1 MRRSQSRRRGFT
13 LIELLVVIAIIGILL
28 AIVIPAL
35 TKAKEV
41 ARELICKTNIRQYG
55 IAGTLYLEDN
65 NTKFPWPWYTIYR
78 SPRTVA
84 GSGALEYHLWHND
97 AHNPDQAPGHLW
109 PYLQNKK
116 VNVCPVF
123 DSLARAGR
131 AKKHTS
137 VSDCLGIPMR
147 PQFSYSMNCYLGGEQ
162 GLYEKNGPLYGGQIK
177 KLSDIERQPSQVA
190 FFGEESM
197 WPITL
202 QDGTLVS
209 STDSEFNDN
218 VLLVQRIRDDQPY
231 PASGADQ
238 RPYLDC
244 LASFHKTNDPG
255 RLFGKSNVVFIDGHV
270 DLVEPVD
277 SFNATWV
284 KRGNWKIS
292 N

>member
-1 MRRSQSRRRGFT
+1 MIRGQNRRRGFT

-28 AIVIPAL
+28 AIVVPAL

-65 NTKFPWPWYTIYR
+65 DTKFPWPWYSIYWD
-78 SPRTVA
+78 PQTVA
-84 GSGALEYHLWHND
+84 GGSDYHLWHD
-97 AHNPDQAPGHLW
+97 DKHAPDQAPGQLW
-109 PYLQNKK
+109 RYLENKK
-116 VNVCPVF
+116 VNLCPVF

-131 AKKHTS
+131 AKNHPAS
-137 VSDCLGIPMR
+137 GCSGVPMR
-147 PQFSYSMNCYLGGEQ
+147 PQFSYSMNCYLGGGQWE
-162 GLYEKNGPLYGGQIK
+162 GIGKKGPLYGGQVK
-177 KLSDIERQPSQVA
+177 KLSNIERMPSQVA

-209 STDSEFNDN
+209 DTNSEFNDN
-218 VLLVQRIRDDQPY
+218 VLLVQRISDSAY

-255 RLFGKSNVVFIDGHV
+255 RLFGKSNVVFVDGHV

-284 KRGNWKIS
+284 KRGSWKIS

>member
-1 MRRSQSRRRGFT
+1 MRRNRIRRRGFT
-13 LIELLVVIAIIGILL
+13 LIELLVVVAIIGILL

-55 IAGTLYLEDN
+55 IVGTLYLEDN
-65 NTKFPWPWYTIYR
+65 NTKFPWPWYSIYQ

-131 AKKHTS
+131 AKNHPAS
-137 VSDCLGIPMR
+137 GCSGIPMR

-162 GLYEKNGPLYGGQIK
+162 GLYVLDGPLYGGK
-177 KLSDIERQPSQVA
+177 VTKLSDIERQPSQVA

-197 WPITL
+197 WPVTL
-202 QDGTLVS
+202 QDGTFVS
-209 STDSEFNDN
+209 ETTSEFNDN
-218 VLLVQRIRDDQPY
+218 VLLVKRINDPSY
-231 PASGADQ
+231 PASGTDQ
-238 RPYLDC
+238 RPYADC
-244 LASFHKTNDPG
+244 LASFHKTSDPN
-255 RLFGKSNVVFIDGHV
+255 RNYGKSNVVFVDGHV
-270 DLVEPVD
+270 DLVDPLD
-277 SFNATWV
+277 SFHVTWV
-284 KRGNWKIS
+284 KRGYWKLS
-292 N
+292 P